1 MPKEMLGCL
10 EFNKFL
16 KNEKEIE
23 ADKDVLF

>member
-1 MPKEMLGCL
+1 MPKEMYGRL

-23 ADKDVLF
+23 AYKDVLF